1 MSIKLIDC
9 TLRDGGYYNDWDFRQ
24 ELVTDYLQAM
34 VALDV
39 DFVEIGFRF
48 LENVGFKGGYA
59 FSTDDFIQ
67 SIGIP
72 IALRD
77 KIGVMVNGSDLLPK
91 DISQETFDFQQK
103 VLNKLFKN
111 KVDSPVTLVRIACH
125 VHEFSKC
132 LSAATW
138 LKDKGYLVGFN
149 LIQISNC
156 TESEIKQLAE
166 LANQYSIDVL
176 YFADSMGSLDAEQ
189 TKKIIRALKQSWTG
203 ELGIHAH
210 DNMGQAINNTLQA
223 VKEGVAWVDSTV
235 TGMGRGPGNAQTEYL
250 VLALSEHKPK
260 ANPTQLFELIRKHF
274 KTLQAQYGW
283 GTNPYYYLAG
293 KFSIHP
299 TFVQE
304 MMADNRFSDED
315 IIAVIDQLK
324 IEGGKKFNLN
334 TLDAARHFYVGEPRG
349 SWNPIDL
356 IKGRDVLIL
365 GAGAGVATHQK
376 AIEAYIKHNKPFV
389 MALNTQS
396 IIAKELIDVR
406 VACHPV
412 RLLADC
418 HEHLQLVQPLITP
431 ASMLPVNVKKML
443 AGKELLDYGIEIK
456 EGIFDFHEHFCTLPT
471 SLVAGYALA
480 IASCGRANR
489 ILLAGFDGY
498 GADDAR
504 RKEMDGML
512 KYYAHSLSVRP
523 IISITPTRYEITTQS
538 IYAMPSSL

>member
-1 MSIKLIDC
+1 MTVKLIDC

-24 ELVTDYLQAM
+24 ELVSKYLQAM
-34 VALDV
+34 VAVDV
-39 DFVEIGFRF
+39 DFVEIGFR
-48 LENVGFKGGYA
+48 LVENEGFKGGYA

-72 IALRD
+72 VALRD
-77 KIGVMVNGSDLLPK
+77 KIGVMVNGADFLPK
-91 DISQETFDFQQK
+91 DISQETLGFQLK
-103 VLNKLFKN
+103 VLNKLFKD

-125 VHEFSKC
+125 VHEFAEC
-132 LSAATW
+132 LSVATW

-149 LIQISNC
+149 LMQISNC
-156 TESEIKQLAE
+156 TEAEIKQLAE
-166 LANQYSIDVL
+166 QANQYSIDVL

-189 TKKIIRALKQSWTG
+189 TKQVIRAFKQGWSG

-210 DNMGQAINNTLQA
+210 DNMGQAITNTLQA
-223 VKEGVAWVDSTV
+223 VKEGVTWVDSTV

-250 VLALSEHKPK
+250 ILALAEHKPK
-260 ANPTQLFELIRKHF
+260 SNPTQLFELIRKHF
-274 KTLQAQYGW
+274 KPLQTQYGW

-304 MMADNRFSDED
+304 MMADNRFIDED

-324 IEGGKKFNLN
+324 IEGSNKFNLN
-334 TLDAARHFYVGEPRG
+334 RLDAARHFYVGEPRG

-365 GAGAGVATHQK
+365 GAGEGVATHQK
-376 AIEAYIKHNKPFV
+376 AIEAYMKHNKPFV

-396 IIAKELIDVR
+396 IIAKELINVR

-418 HEHLQLVQPLITP
+418 HQYLELVQPLITP

-471 SLVAGYALA
+471 SLVVGYALA

-498 GADDAR
+498 GEDDAR
-504 RKEMDGML
+504 HKEMDVL
-512 KYYAHSLSVRP
+512 FKDYLHTLTARP
-523 IISITPTRYEITTQS
+523 IISITPTRYKITTQS
-538 IYAMPSSL
+538 IYAMLSSL